1 MIYIIFLSFIVAIL
15 WFAFYQWQY
24 FMVFSPTHYRDG
36 ELGNEFEKLSVF
48 CEDGTELEG
57 VAYSP
62 EKPQATLLY
71 FGGRSQDSVEFI
83 KKLSK
88 CFPTKQIITFNYRS
102 YGKSGGSL
110 TEKNIMEDALH
121 VAKKIQKNYG
131 DFYIVGFSLGSS
143 VASYI
148 ASKHKVKGVFLV
160 GVYDSVAG
168 IAKRK
173 FGINISLLLRY
184 KFNNTKVVKNINSPT
199 YVFVSKND
207 QTTYI
212 ENARE
217 LKKYYKNLT
226 FYKEFENI
234 THKDLICYDDV
245 VKKIDEITIH
255 TF

>member
-1 MIYIIFLSFIVAIL
+1 MIYIIFLSFVVAIL

-143 VASYI
+143 VASYV
-148 ASKHKVKGVFLV
+148 ASKHKAKGVFLV

-173 FGINISLLLRY
+173 FGIDLSFLFRY
-184 KFNNTKVVKNINSPT
+184 KFDNTKVVKNIDSPT
-199 YVFVSKND
+199 YVFASTTD
-207 QTTYI
+207 ETTYI
-212 ENARE
+212 ENTRE
-217 LKKYYKNLT
+217 LKKYYKNLVY
-226 FYKEFENI
+226 YKELDNI
-234 THKDLICYDDV
+234 VHKDLLCTDTV
-245 VKKIDEITIH
+245 VNNINKFSI
-255 TF
+255 